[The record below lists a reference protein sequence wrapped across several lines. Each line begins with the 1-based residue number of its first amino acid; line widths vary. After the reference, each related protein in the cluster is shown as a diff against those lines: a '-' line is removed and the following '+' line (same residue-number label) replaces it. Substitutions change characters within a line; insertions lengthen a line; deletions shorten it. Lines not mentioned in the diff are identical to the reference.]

1 MTKAKGMNL
10 GPCFTPCTKLHSKW
24 IKDLN
29 VRSRATELFR
39 ENISVNLHDLGLAN
53 TFLAMIPK
61 THATKGNIDQ
71 LAFIKMK
78 KLCASNDKKVGEKYL
93 QITDLIMDLHLE
105 YT

>member
-53 TFLAMIPK
+53 SFLAMIPK
-61 THATKGNIDQ
+61 THATKKNIDK
-71 LAFIKMK
+71 LG
-78 KLCASNDKKVGEKYL
+78 KLCASKGNVKKVGGGPENTCKS
-93 QITDLIMDLHLE
+93 QI
-105 YT
+105 

>member
-1 MTKAKGMNL
+1 
-10 GPCFTPCTKLHSKW
+10 
-24 IKDLN
+24 
-29 VRSRATELFR
+29 
-39 ENISVNLHDLGLAN
+39 
-53 TFLAMIPK
+53 MIPK